1 MPNRKNLST
10 VARKIIDD
18 LNRLEG
24 LSASER
30 QTVIVR
36 FNEALH
42 HLFPSSE
49 TLAEDPALASRLRIE
64 MAVIEMIG
72 SLDRLRELSYQE
84 QVEAL
89 VELKQAL
96 GVIGQ

>member
-1 MPNRKNLST
+1 MPHRKNLST

-18 LNRLEG
+18 LDRLEG
-24 LSASER
+24 LGASER

-42 HLFPSSE
+42 RLFPSSE

-72 SLDRLRELSYQE
+72 SLDRLRELSYEE